1 MTIEPANQPS
11 LDTDPHA
18 RWRFFRD
25 VLVFQLKLILGNLQN
40 FLLLPVSLGA
50 ALLDFVMPGKAHG
63 ARFYWVLNWGRKT
76 DEMINIYGAIGGYHA
91 TGADETAEAKYTVDA
106 VIAKLEGAIVREYE
120 KGGTAANLKEAVDK
134 ALDEMQSKTGEAGE
148 RANDVFKQA
157 AERLRE
163 KMEKPQ
169 G

>member
-1 MTIEPANQPS
+1 MTIEPANQPGRNS
-11 LDTDPHA
+11 DPHA

-40 FLLLPVSLGA
+40 FLLLPVSLVA
-50 ALLDFVMPGKAHG
+50 ALLDFVMPGKDHG
-63 ARFYWVLNWGRKT
+63 ERFYWVLSWGRKT

-91 TGADETAEAKYTVDA
+91 TGPDETADAKYTVDA

-120 KGGTAANLKEAVDK
+120 KGGTAASLKEAVDK
-134 ALDEMQSKTGEAGE
+134 AVDEMQSKTGAVGE
-148 RANDVFKQA
+148 RTNDAFKQA

-163 KMEKPQ
+163 KMEKPP